1 MQLCALFRLGFPAA
15 PVLYTLTSLHNVT
28 RRPVLQKVR
37 GHTLIVLPLLV
48 SIGFQ
53 VLFHAPSG
61 VLFTFPSR
69 YYSAIGHQVVFS
81 LGGWAP
87 LLPTGLLVSG
97 CTLVP
102 AAQLSLSCTGLL
114 PPLVALS
121 NAFPLAPSDHFRW
134 PATPYI
140 RRCLVWALSLS
151 LAAT

>member
-53 VLFHAPSG
+53 VLFHSPSG

-69 YYSAIGHQVVFS
+69 YYSSIGHQVVFS

-87 LLPTGLLVSG
+87 LLPTGFLVSG
-97 CTLVP
+97 RTLVP
-102 AAQLSLSCTGLL
+102 AVQSSLSCTGLL
-114 PPLVALS
+114 PSLVWLS
-121 NAFPLAPSDHFRW
+121 NHLLLDTSDNVRW